1 MHLLK
6 PDTFQTGHDR
16 CRQEQN
22 WLPCG
27 EEEEEE
33 EERKLLRG
41 ITPGDALVHAQG
53 RHSQIARL
61 GAALFFIVV
70 VVVVTVVG
78 RGRSRWLAPGRR
90 RPGRLG
96 RLDWRYAGGRGRR
109 TGRGG
114 PGIGQSY
121 LRASL
126 ETISLDLDPSLH
138 WKHLYEG
145 RKSPLRSTYLAE
157 RLNVLEVGLGG
168 LELGAVGPEGF
179 ELGGAGGE
187 AVGTGGSEGL
197 DTVGTGGSEGLDTV
211 GTGGSEGLDTVGTG
225 GSEGFEM
232 VGTGGREKLAVGTG
246 RERLAVGRGDFGSSS
261 WGRGLPAAMLV
272 SSIRLCCTDQ

>member
-33 EERKLLRG
+33 EEESKLLRG

-114 PGIGQSY
+114 PGIGQSN

-197 DTVGTGGSEGLDTV
+197 DTVGTGGSEG
-211 GTGGSEGLDTVGTG
+211 
-225 GSEGFEM
+225 FEM